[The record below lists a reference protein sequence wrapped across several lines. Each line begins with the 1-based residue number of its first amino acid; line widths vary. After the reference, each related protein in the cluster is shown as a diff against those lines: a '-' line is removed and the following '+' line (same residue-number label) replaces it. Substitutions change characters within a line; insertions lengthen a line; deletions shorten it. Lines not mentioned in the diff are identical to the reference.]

1 MIMLSIDN
9 MFNYAVQLQVN
20 THLCTQKWIEKCLAF
35 TRHSINL
42 SACIQAGRKK
52 TERKSMNR
60 IESHAPVSF
69 FTWRYNVLIRGQI
82 NQYLCLERRGPL
94 LQWWW
99 STVNRPTC
107 IDTHRSSPIRSVRMI
122 NKTRRSRAS
131 SKLARLS
138 RTPFLSFPNNRIS
151 TQVSHGTFQKPYG

>member
-1 MIMLSIDN
+1 MLSIDN

-69 FTWRYNVLIRGQI
+69 TWRYDSSQVRSI
-82 NQYLCLERRGPL
+82 NTCALREEVHFCSGGRRL
-94 LQWWW
+94 TARHA
-99 STVNRPTC
+99 STRITNPQCENDQQVASLTC
-107 IDTHRSSPIRSVRMI
+107 ILKAVQV
-122 NKTRRSRAS
+122 
-131 SKLARLS
+131 
-138 RTPFLSFPNNRIS
+138 FLSYLF
-151 TQVSHGTFQKPYG
+151 